1 MSIMDIASPSDQQQI
16 PASLRERSTAPLQAE
31 MPLVTPAPISSA
43 LATPQPTDRRAPH
56 RRSSAPK
63 DGTYAGGSSSGRT
76 KREQQTHTATDI
88 AEIAVG
94 NAEEIPSIGKFD
106 MPRTLYAFKERVRE
120 FELTHGSQWREKMD
134 SRRRQ
139 NWSRISAVY
148 NRIIQ
153 LRGPSTAPADVERA
167 IAQIEREMAENKV
180 TLTRY
185 SQLVRKQL
193 NNERRQ
199 SIHHGD
205 GSRTLK
211 LEGEI

>member
-1 MSIMDIASPSDQQQI
+1 
-16 PASLRERSTAPLQAE
+16 
-31 MPLVTPAPISSA
+31 
-43 LATPQPTDRRAPH
+43 PTDRRILH
-56 RRSSAPK
+56 RGSSAPK
-63 DGTYAGGSSSGRT
+63 DGTYAGGSSSGRA
-76 KREQQTHTATDI
+76 KREQQTRTATDI

-94 NAEEIPSIGKFD
+94 DAEEIPSIGKFD
-106 MPRTLYAFKERVRE
+106 LPRTLYVFKERVRE

-153 LRGPSTAPADVERA
+153 LRGPSTATADVERA
-167 IAQIEREMAENKV
+167 ITQIEREMAESKV

-199 SIHHGD
+199 SIHQGD
-205 GSRTLK
+205 GRTSK
-211 LEGEI
+211 LEGET